1 MCEMWTQQR
10 RVSSCPAPVGMRWC
24 FEFPVGVDCSGPE
37 PCCIWLAA
45 LRSGRLPKR
54 DTLHRRYY
62 WAKGRRDGVSSA
74 NERARPLSGEGL
86 ACVGPRTV
94 LLQKNSQGF
103 GFTLRHF
110 IVYPPESALQHPSL
124 KDEENGNGKG
134 CPRGGRLEPMDTI
147 FVKSVREQGPAHQ
160 AGLCTGDRL
169 VKVNGESVLGKT
181 YSQVIALIQNSDS
194 VLELSI
200 MPKNEDV
207 LQLAYSQDA
216 YLKGN
221 DPYTGGAEH
230 LPEPPP
236 ICYPGRK
243 GSLVP
248 APPPENQ
255 AQGQFQPQPQPQPNH
270 TPQAGQN
277 HTGLDN
283 LNCRAAT
290 ATATAN
296 STTGS
301 TPLDNRTAVGVVP
314 PLNIGGDVGHR
325 GAAGGAE
332 DTSSSPALAVSVARQ
347 QQHPPPPPT
356 TAAIPSLA
364 SAHQLSGSQHHLH
377 HHHQPYRGRSSS
389 SSAGGGS
396 SGASAI
402 SPLDFHFANHN
413 AAIASA
419 SISALASS
427 SLPAPRRKGSL
438 PGARSEVCHRAL
450 SDWYYSQAAMTGT
463 AGSSGTTAATAT
475 TTGSPG
481 GSGSS
486 AGMPVSPRHRSVSQD
501 RLADLGLSLG
511 NHHHHH
517 HHHHHQR
524 RLGGGG
530 WGHSASQDTL
540 LLHYGAGGGGGHG
553 GSSSSGG
560 GQDSFWLGGWGSGGP
575 ASRSCSENL
584 LAAAYEAY
592 DQGYERSLE
601 ALEQASALISP
612 RYDRAPAWPHYHP
625 HHHQQQQQHHHHQQQ
640 QQPIRSGD
648 NRTGSANHHRTQAI
662 AATVPPPGRTGQ
674 AHHHHYHQQ
683 QKLAQVAQAQAR
695 GRHQHPGGA
704 QMASSPAAGAGSAD
718 DQTVGYRSYSP
729 SFCRKAGH
737 LMQQSHS
744 FRDPSY
750 TGPHL
755 NWAPTPTRTSPPE
768 GADIGDVARAQASP
782 SPPTTVDSQE
792 SGTGSSSATTAV
804 TAVLGGVTR
813 RGSGSGLV
821 EEPMVAQTVS
831 QAQSPATP
839 TQTQVQEVVLRQ
851 KPPAGRRNAQG
862 IRPYTHYV
870 LPSDAHPDSPPS
882 PSAVGRRAQPQPHR
896 RPNGSLGPQPSEPD
910 SLASIPFIGNAKNSR
925 RSSYLLAITTERS
938 KSCDE
943 GLNTFREENRIFTR
957 LPKRVKS
964 FFTDGSLE
972 SLRAAEEARSKRHS
986 TSELGNLTLTDIRKE
1001 GWLHYKQILTEK
1013 GKKVGGGIR
1022 PWKRVFSV
1030 LRSHSLFLYKDKRE
1044 AVLHGAGAGSHHHG
1058 GGSSHAEDEQPIN
1071 IRGCLIDIAYSET
1084 KRKHSLRL
1092 TTQDFCEYLLQAE
1105 DRDDMLGWIRVI
1117 RENSK
1122 TDSEDLGFSR
1132 QALINKKLN
1141 DYRKQSPTGSKP
1153 DTSPRVHRM
1162 MPPFLLSKTDNT
1174 SGTTRSPK
1182 TDGKDESSPPK
1193 TPWGINIMKKG
1204 KKTGPKA
1211 FGVRLEDCVPGAN
1224 NKFVPLIVEVCC
1236 SLVEGMGLEYTG
1248 VYRVPGNNAMVSSL
1262 QEQLNKG
1269 LEINT
1274 AEEKWQDL
1282 NVISSLLKSFFRKLP
1297 EPLFTDDKYNDFIE
1311 ANRLDETGD
1320 RLKTIRKLIHDLP
1333 DHYYHTLNFLVG
1345 HLKTVADHSE
1355 KNKMEP
1361 RNLALVFGP
1370 TLVRTSEDNMTDM
1383 VTHMPDRYKI
1393 IETLILHHAWF
1404 FSDELDKDEKTPE
1417 EQKDQQPI
1425 PNIDH
1430 LLPNIGRTIPLGD
1443 ASDSTTSDSV
1453 KSKDSPASKKDLS
1466 AKDFLPLSIISAVT
1480 RKRKKKPQSSSISSS
1495 SITRPPGNN
1504 NNNNKDDDDDDSIS
1518 TDDEDSEHEPI
1529 KAGHYGGG
1537 NKKDKAPTAEQEEDD
1552 DDEDEDEDDEER
1564 EGEEEEK
1571 EKRSRRR
1578 RRRKGRAVAGAEKRR
1593 AQDEREE
1600 EEGMEREEKR
1610 SEGQRGGG
1618 AGGGTRKQ
1626 EGGERMREMMNQRG
1640 GQGEEEEEGRKGG
1653 RVRATAAWQGDGRP
1667 MEKER
1672 RKEEEEEEEK
1682 ENEEDKGKGGGG
1694 GEGGGVSVPQARP
1707 PPPRSFLYRHARSS
1721 AKSTTTSPSAANI
1734 NNTVTSP
1741 STQTPTSPLYSPSSC
1756 SVFLPSSPTSPT
1768 SPFSQPGGDPPLT
1781 RKKLR
1786 RGERVRPHSM
1796 YSDSRSSSTSS
1807 TPRVADQQ
1815 GSVSSPG
1822 GGGGGSV
1829 GGVGSPTTGGG
1840 PWWGIPRQRGASSSN
1855 TTQTPTP
1862 TIITRAP
1869 VFDYG
1874 PESIRVAATAT
1885 ATAAVR
1891 SPDWTER
1898 AAISTAAAVSPSV
1911 PIPVPVPSGQVGWG
1925 GGVGRRPPVSP
1936 ETRRRRR
1943 DWRRHTVVVGLS
1955 GEG

>member
-1 MCEMWTQQR
+1 M
-10 RVSSCPAPVGMRWC
+10 RVISLSRMLYA
-24 FEFPVGVDCSGPE
+24 
-37 PCCIWLAA
+37 
-45 LRSGRLPKR
+45 
-54 DTLHRRYY
+54 
-62 WAKGRRDGVSSA
+62 AKGRRDGISSA

-86 ACVGPRTV
+86 SCQGPRTV
-94 LLQKNSQGF
+94 VLQKNSQGFGF

-110 IVYPPESALQHPSL
+110 IVYPPESALHHPGL
-124 KDEENGNGKG
+124 KDEENGNGNGKG
-134 CPRGGRLEPMDTI
+134 CQRSRLEPMDTI
-147 FVKSVREQGPAHQ
+147 FVKSVRDQGPAHQ

-221 DPYTGGAEH
+221 EPYTGGAEN

-243 GSLVP
+243 PSSAGVP
-248 APPPENQ
+248 ATSQ
-255 AQGQFQPQPQPQPNH
+255 SQSQPQPQPNH

-277 HTGLDN
+277 HGHQVDN
-283 LNCRAAT
+283 LNCRPSGP
-290 ATATAN
+290 AN
-296 STTGS
+296 ALGS
-301 TPLDNRTAVGVVP
+301 PLDNRMAVP
-314 PLNIGGDVGHR
+314 PPTSGGIGGGDVGHR
-325 GAAGGAE
+325 AE
-332 DTSSSPALAVSVARQ
+332 DCASPALPVTARQ
-347 QQHPPPPPT
+347 QQHHAVPPPQSSSHP
-356 TAAIPSLA
+356 
-364 SAHQLSGSQHHLH
+364 
-377 HHHQPYRGRSSS
+377 PYRGRSSS
-389 SSAGGGS
+389 SAGV
-396 SGASAI
+396 AI

-419 SISALASS
+419 SALASS
-427 SLPAPRRKGSL
+427 ASLSLPPPKRKGSL

-450 SDWYYSQAAMTGT
+450 SDWYYSQAA
-463 AGSSGTTAATAT
+463 AATSPST
-475 TTGSPG
+475 T
-481 GSGSS
+481 S
-486 AGMPVSPRHRSVSQD
+486 ADRLQGALPVSPRHRSISQD
-501 RLADLGLSLG
+501 RLAELGLALG
-511 NHHHHH
+511 NHHQHHH
-517 HHHHHQR
+517 HHR
-524 RLGGGG
+524 GLGGGG
-530 WGHSASQDTL
+530 GGPGGWPHSASQDTL
-540 LLHYGAGGGGGHG
+540 LMHYGGSRGGGH
-553 GSSSSGG
+553 G

-575 ASRSCSENL
+575 TSRSCSENL
-584 LAAAYEAY
+584 LAAYEAY
-592 DQGYERSLE
+592 DRGYERSME
-601 ALEQASALISP
+601 ALEQASALVSP
-612 RYDRAPAWPHYHP
+612 RYDRPAWPTHPHQHQHHP
-625 HHHQQQQQHHHHQQQ
+625 HHA
-640 QQPIRSGD
+640 QPIRHGD
-648 NRTGSANHHRTQAI
+648 RTGPASHRTAI

-674 AHHHHYHQQ
+674 SHHHYHHHHQQQQQ
-683 QKLAQVAQAQAR
+683 QKLAQAQAQVQVQVQAR
-695 GRHQHPGGA
+695 RHPSA
-704 QMASSPAAGAGSAD
+704 QAAE

-755 NWAPTPTRTSPPE
+755 SWAPTPRTSPPE
-768 GADIGDVARAQASP
+768 ADPATP
-782 SPPTTVDSQE
+782 SPPTTADSQE
-792 SGTGSSSATTAV
+792 SGTTIAV
-804 TAVLGGVTR
+804 PR
-813 RGSGSGLV
+813 RGSGGSGPV
-821 EEPMVAQTVS
+821 EEPVVAHTVS
-831 QAQSPATP
+831 QAQAQSPAP
-839 TQTQVQEVVLRQ
+839 QTQTQLQAQVQEVVLRQ
-851 KPPAGRRNAQG
+851 KPPAGRRNAQA

-882 PSAVGRRAQPQPHR
+882 PAGRTAQPQPQR

-943 GLNTFREENRIFTR
+943 GLNTFREESRVFSR

-986 TSELGNLTLTDIRKE
+986 TSELGNLTLTDVRKE

-1013 GKKVGGGIR
+1013 GKKVGGGMR

-1044 AVLHGAGAGSHHHG
+1044 AVLHGAGAGGHGPSHG
-1058 GGSSHAEDEQPIN
+1058 EDEQPIN

-1105 DRDDMLGWIRVI
+1105 DREDMLGWIRVI

-1122 TDSEDLGFSR
+1122 TDSEDMGFSR

-1141 DYRKQSPTGSKP
+1141 DYRKQSPTGNKP

-1162 MPPFLLSKTDNT
+1162 MPPFLLSKTENT
-1174 SGTTRSPK
+1174 SGTNRSPK
-1182 TDGKDESSPPK
+1182 TDGKDDSSPPK

-1211 FGVRLEDCVPGAN
+1211 FGVRLEDCQPGAH

-1262 QEQLNKG
+1262 QDQLNKG
-1269 LEINT
+1269 MEINT

-1333 DHYYHTLNFLVG
+1333 DHYYHTLKFLVG

-1417 EQKDQQPI
+1417 DQKDLQPI

-1430 LLPNIGRTIPLGD
+1430 LLPNIGRTIPLCD
-1443 ASDSTTSDSV
+1443 ASDSTNSDSV

-1480 RKRKKKPQSSSISSS
+1480 RKRKKHQSA
-1495 SITRPPGNN
+1495 RPPGNN
-1504 NNNNKDDDDDDSIS
+1504 S
-1518 TDDEDSEHEPI
+1518 TDEDSEHEPI
-1529 KAGHYGGG
+1529 KASNYGG
-1537 NKKDKAPTAEQEEDD
+1537 KKDAAEVDEEDADGDDDNDGED
-1552 DDEDEDEDDEER
+1552 DDEDEDEEER
-1564 EGEEEEK
+1564 VEEEEK
-1571 EKRSRRR
+1571 
-1578 RRRKGRAVAGAEKRR
+1578 RKGCVIVGSVK
-1593 AQDEREE
+1593 REE
-1600 EEGMEREEKR
+1600 EQGTDRDSKR
-1610 SEGQRGGG
+1610 TEGQQSSPTEPGGR
-1618 AGGGTRKQ
+1618 T
-1626 EGGERMREMMNQRG
+1626 
-1640 GQGEEEEEGRKGG
+1640 GEEEGERKRDLSQTEGAEERKGG
-1653 RVRATAAWQGDGRP
+1653 QVRGAAAWQGEGTPEGQVRAK
-1667 MEKER
+1667 EKDRE
-1672 RKEEEEEEEK
+1672 KEEEEEEK
-1682 ENEEDKGKGGGG
+1682 KEEDRGQ
-1694 GEGGGVSVPQARP
+1694 GGVAVPQVRP
-1707 PPPRSFLYRHARSS
+1707 PPPRSFLYRHARHS
-1721 AKSTTTSPSAANI
+1721 ASKPPPSANAAASPS
-1734 NNTVTSP
+1734 
-1741 STQTPTSPLYSPSSC
+1741 TSPLYSTSSPPYPSSPAPA
-1756 SVFLPSSPTSPT
+1756 PSLSPTSPT
-1768 SPFSQPGGDPPLT
+1768 SPFALPQGDPPLT

-1796 YSDSRSSSTSS
+1796 YSESRGAGGSTS
-1807 TPRVADQQ
+1807 RVADQQ
-1815 GSVSSPG
+1815 GNAG
-1822 GGGGGSV
+1822 GGGGEV
-1829 GGVGSPTTGGG
+1829 SPAGA
-1840 PWWGIPRQRGASSSN
+1840 WGTPTQRGSSS
-1855 TTQTPTP
+1855 TQTPTP
-1862 TIITRAP
+1862 TIITTAP
-1869 VFDYG
+1869 IFTYG
-1874 PESIRVAATAT
+1874 PESPHLSTAVLQ
-1885 ATAAVR
+1885 APPR
-1891 SPDWTER
+1891 HSSDWTEQ
-1898 AAISTAAAVSPSV
+1898 ALSPTSPSV
-1911 PIPVPVPSGQVGWG
+1911 PAGQVWG
-1925 GGVGRRPPVSP
+1925 PGRPPVSP